1 MKGDVLAWLKEEEGI
16 YDLILLDPPT
26 FSNSKS
32 TSADFDVQRDH
43 EVLLSLTMDR
53 LSDDGVLYFS
63 NNNRRF
69 ELAMELTERY
79 CVENITRESL
89 GPDFERAP
97 NIHQCWRFTH
107 KSGISEAN

>member
-1 MKGDVLAWLKEEEGI
+1 MKSDVLAWLKEEESI

-43 EVLLSLTMDR
+43 EVLISLTMDR

-69 ELAMELTERY
+69 ELAMALAERY

-107 KSGISEAN
+107 KRGISEAN

>member
-1 MKGDVLAWLKEEEGI
+1 MLAWLKEEDGI

-43 EVLLSLTMDR
+43 EVLISLTMDR
-53 LSDDGVLYFS
+53 LSDEGVLYFS

-69 ELAMELTERY
+69 ELATALTERY
-79 CVENITRESL
+79 TVQDITGETL